1 MSGVWPKVIQLA
13 GSRRPLLKTWLAV
26 SHLLGTEGRNVLI
39 GFAPGDK
46 TVMESLAR
54 PANRSFLEELL
65 RELSGEDWTIKLSL
79 AQDLPAAP
87 EHIAAP
93 IDPQKSSPDESPG
106 SFKDDPLIQQP
117 LEIFKGEI
125 KSVTT

>member
-1 MSGVWPKVIQLA
+1 MSAVWPKVIQLA

-39 GFAPGDK
+39 GFAPTDK

-65 RELSGEDWTIKLSL
+65 REVSGEDWTLKLSL
-79 AQDLPAAP
+79 AQNVPAAP
-87 EHIAAP
+87 EQTATP
-93 IDPQKSSPDESPG
+93 SEPQKSSPDESPG
-106 SFKDDPLIQQP
+106 SFKDDPLIQEA